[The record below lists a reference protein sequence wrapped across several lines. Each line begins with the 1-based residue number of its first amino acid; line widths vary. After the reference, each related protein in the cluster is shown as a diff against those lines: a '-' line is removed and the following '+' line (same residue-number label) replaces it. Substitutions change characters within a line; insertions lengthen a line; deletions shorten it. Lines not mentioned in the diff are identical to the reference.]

1 MPSIF
6 HSRGFLSLFAI
17 CAAAAA
23 LIACSSQ
30 GNSEGKSRPTLTVS
44 IEPQRYILE
53 RIAGPQW
60 NVVSLLGKGADPEN
74 FDPSISQM
82 RAVMDS
88 RAFFCVG
95 TMPFEETLSGK
106 LRTGNPDIRIFD
118 SSRGIS
124 MIRGTHSGQPGG
136 HDHINDPDNDH
147 GHTHDIDPH
156 TWSSVT
162 NARIMAANML
172 ADLSALDPDNADTY
186 RANFRTLDARLDSI
200 GALIAAELE
209 PSRSA
214 AFTIWHPSLSYFAR
228 DYGLRQIPLATENKE
243 SSADAFR
250 KKIELARGADA
261 KVMIVQPELDSSRS
275 REIARQ
281 TGSAIT
287 EVNLLDYDFIGQLQ
301 QVATSIAR
309 HSSPSDK

>member
-1 MPSIF
+1 
-6 HSRGFLSLFAI
+6 
-17 CAAAAA
+17 
-23 LIACSSQ
+23 
-30 GNSEGKSRPTLTVS
+30 
-44 IEPQRYILE
+44 
-53 RIAGPQW
+53 
-60 NVVSLLGKGADPEN
+60 
-74 FDPSISQM
+74 
-82 RAVMDS
+82 
-88 RAFFCVG
+88 
-95 TMPFEETLSGK
+95 
-106 LRTGNPDIRIFD
+106 
-118 SSRGIS
+118 
-124 MIRGTHSGQPGG
+124 
-136 HDHINDPDNDH
+136 
-147 GHTHDIDPH
+147 
-156 TWSSVT
+156 
-162 NARIMAANML
+162 MAANML